1 NLIVHC
7 DIKPRNI
14 LVTADGT
21 PKLLDFGIARLLG
34 GGASGATRT
43 RPMTPEYASPEQ
55 VRGEPVTT
63 ATDVH
68 ALGIVAYQLLSGL
81 NPFAGA
87 AGSIAQAR
95 RIVEHEPP
103 PPSQLCRDR
112 ALARALRGDLDTIVL
127 RALDKDPARRYASA
141 GELAAD
147 VGRHLR
153 GEAVLARRD
162 ALAYRARKPIR
173 PHRPPP
179 RPPGAVAPRPGP
191 RPPAAHQ
198 R

>member
-1 NLIVHC
+1 
-7 DIKPRNI
+7 KPRNI

-34 GGASGATRT
+34 AGATGTT
-43 RPMTPEYASPEQ
+43 RARLMTPEYASPEQ

-68 ALGIVAYQLLSGL
+68 ALGIVLYQVLSAV
-81 NPFAGA
+81 NPFGGA
-87 AGSIAQAR
+87 PDTLEQLR

-103 PPSQLCRDR
+103 PPSEPSRDR

-127 RALDKDPARRYASA
+127 RALSKAPARRYASA

-162 ALAYRARKPIR
+162 A
-173 PHRPPP
+173 
-179 RPPGAVAPRPGP
+179 
-191 RPPAAHQ
+191 
-198 R
+198 